1 MTRTFKRRVY
11 QLGLASATFLLFGVL
26 AYDAQ
31 DAGIFSLQLTW
42 FSYVLTFIGIML
54 CFKTLEKWSSWE
66 EDTSVDPDEESMRNP
81 YPLAFYLEALA
92 IILVAAFLF
101 IWTLGRSPTSE
112 ESLIFVWSLMVAIGC
127 ALTGRLSAGLE

>member
-1 MTRTFKRRVY
+1 MTRTFKCRVY
-11 QLGLASATFLLFGVL
+11 QFGLASATFLLLGVL
-26 AYDAQ
+26 AYDVQ
-31 DAGIFSLQLTW
+31 DAGIFSFQLTW
-42 FSYVLTFIGIML
+42 LSYVLTFIGIML

-66 EDTSVDPDEESMRNP
+66 EDTSVDSDEESTRNP

-101 IWTLGRSPTSE
+101 IWTLGRSPTSQ
-112 ESLIFVWSLMVAIGC
+112 ESLIFIWSLIVATGC